1 MKSRATRRSIVLGS
15 AALGGSVA
23 LPRAFAQSGAVSSYP
38 AKPVKI
44 IVGFAPGGLTDA
56 YARLFAE
63 AFTERFKQ
71 PCVVENRPGA
81 GANIAIDAVV
91 KAPADGYTLLA
102 TTTGAVWQNRVLYRK
117 LPFDLAK
124 DIDPITVF
132 PSGPLIVA
140 VADKLPIRN
149 FNELVEY
156 TRKNPSIMG
165 SYAPASY
172 PHMLAEALNKMG
184 GKVETVHYKGEGPM
198 WVDFATGQL
207 TVAVGSYQAFA
218 TVKDK
223 GARAIAA
230 TTATRSPRLPDVP
243 TLMEQGYKGELAS
256 LDGGL
261 ALTARS
267 GTPVEILEMLSK
279 VAVDGNDTPR
289 ARTLR
294 ETFAIPTATKG
305 RADALRLW
313 REDAVVWIR
322 EAEAL
327 GVKLD

>member
-1 MKSRATRRSIVLGS
+1 MTDTTRRSLLLATAGL
-15 AALGGSVA
+15 AATSS
-23 LPRAFAQSGAVSSYP
+23 RAFAQTGPYP
-38 AKPVKI
+38 NRPVKI

-56 YARLFAE
+56 YARLFAD
-63 AFTERFKQ
+63 AFTERFKV

-132 PSGPLIVA
+132 PSGPLVVA
-140 VADKLPIRN
+140 VQDKLPIRN
-149 FNELVEY
+149 YTELLDY
-156 TRKNPSIMG
+156 ARKNPMIMG

-172 PHMLAEALNKMG
+172 PHMFAEALNKLG

-198 WVDFATGQL
+198 WVEFATGAQQI
-207 TVAVGSYQAFA
+207 AIGSYQAFN
-218 TVKDK
+218 TVQGK
-223 GARAIAA
+223 GARPIAA
-230 TTATRSPRLPDVP
+230 TSASRCPKLPDIP
-243 TLMEQGYKGELAS
+243 TLQEQGMKGDMS
-256 LDGGL
+256 ILDGGL

-267 GTPVEILEMLSK
+267 GTPVEILELLSK
-279 VAVDGNDTPR
+279 VAVDNNESPR
-289 ARTLR
+289 ARALR
-294 ETFAIPTATKG
+294 ENFAIPTATKG
-305 RADALRLW
+305 RADALRMW
-313 REDAVVWIR
+313 REQAPIWIR

>member
-1 MKSRATRRSIVLGS
+1 
-15 AALGGSVA
+15 
-23 LPRAFAQSGAVSSYP
+23 
-38 AKPVKI
+38 
-44 IVGFAPGGLTDA
+44 
-56 YARLFAE
+56 
-63 AFTERFKQ
+63 
-71 PCVVENRPGA
+71 VVENRPGA

-91 KAPADGYTLLA
+91 KSPADGYTLLA

-140 VADKLPIRN
+140 VQDKLPIRN
-149 FNELVEY
+149 FNDLVDY
-156 TRKNPSIMG
+156 ARKNPMIMG

-172 PHMLAEALNKMG
+172 PHMLGEALNKLG

-198 WVDFATGQL
+198 WVEFVTGAQQ
-207 TVAVGSYQAFA
+207 VAVGSYQAFN
-218 TVKDK
+218 TVQAK
-223 GARAIAA
+223 GARPIAA
-230 TTATRSPRLPDVP
+230 TSASRCPKLPDVP
-243 TLMEQGYKGELAS
+243 TLIEQGFKSELAN

-267 GTPVEILEMLSK
+267 GTPVEILELLSK
-279 VAVDGNDTPR
+279 VAVDNNESPR
-289 ARTLR
+289 AKGLR
-294 ETFAIPTATKG
+294 ENFAIPIATKG
-305 RADALRLW
+305 RADALRMW
-313 REDAVVWIR
+313 REQAPVWIR

>member
-1 MKSRATRRSIVLGS
+1 MTQHTRRSLLLATAGMAGGL
-15 AALGGSVA
+15 AA
-23 LPRAFAQSGAVSSYP
+23 PRAFAQAAGPYP
-38 AKPVKI
+38 NKGIRI

-56 YARLFAE
+56 YARMFAE
-63 AFTERFKQ
+63 QFTARYNL
-71 PCVVENRPGA
+71 PAVVENRPGA

-132 PSGPLIVA
+132 PSGPLVVA

-165 SYAPASY
+165 SYAPASF

-230 TTATRSPRLPDVP
+230 TTATRSPRLPDIP
-243 TLMEQGYKGELAS
+243 TLLEQGYKGELAS

-305 RADALRLW
+305 RADALRMW
-313 REDAVVWIR
+313 REDGVVWIR

>member
-1 MKSRATRRSIVLGS
+1 MTDTTRRSLILATAGLAAS
-15 AALGGSVA
+15 A
-23 LPRAFAQSGAVSSYP
+23 PRAFAQTGPYP
-38 AKPVKI
+38 NRPVKI

-63 AFTERFKQ
+63 AFTERFKV

-91 KAPADGYTLLA
+91 KSPADGYTLLA

-140 VADKLPIRN
+140 VQDKLPIRN
-149 FNELVEY
+149 FNDLVDY
-156 TRKNPSIMG
+156 ARKNPMIMG

-172 PHMLAEALNKMG
+172 PHMLGEALNKLG

-198 WVDFATGQL
+198 WVEFVTGAQQ
-207 TVAVGSYQAFA
+207 VAVGSYQAFN
-218 TVKDK
+218 TVQAK
-223 GARAIAA
+223 GARPIAA
-230 TTATRSPRLPDVP
+230 TSASRCPKLPDVP
-243 TLMEQGYKGELAS
+243 TLIEQGFKSELAN

-267 GTPVEILEMLSK
+267 GTPVEILELLAK
-279 VAVDGNDTPR
+279 VAVDNNESPR
-289 ARTLR
+289 AKGLR
-294 ETFAIPTATKG
+294 ENFAIPIATKG
-305 RADALRLW
+305 RADALRMW
-313 REDAVVWIR
+313 REQAPVWIR

>member
-1 MKSRATRRSIVLGS
+1 MTDTTRRALMLATAGL
-15 AALGGSVA
+15 AATA
-23 LPRAFAQSGAVSSYP
+23 PRAFAQTGPYP
-38 AKPVKI
+38 NRPVKI

-63 AFTERFKQ
+63 AFTERFKV

-91 KAPADGYTLLA
+91 KSPADGYTLLA

-140 VADKLPIRN
+140 VQDKLPIRN
-149 FNELVEY
+149 FNDLVDY
-156 TRKNPSIMG
+156 SRKNPMIMG

-172 PHMLAEALNKMG
+172 PHMFAEALNKMG

-198 WVDFATGQL
+198 WVEFATGEQQ
-207 TVAVGSYQAFA
+207 VAVGSYQAFN
-218 TVKDK
+218 TVQAK
-223 GARAIAA
+223 GARPIAA
-230 TTATRSPRLPDVP
+230 TCASRCPKRHDVP
-243 TLMEQGYKGELAS
+243 SLIEQGFKSELAN

-267 GTPVEILEMLSK
+267 GTPVEILELLSK
-279 VAVDGNDTPR
+279 VAVDNNESPR
-289 ARTLR
+289 AKGLR
-294 ETFAIPTATKG
+294 ENFAIPIATKG
-305 RADALRLW
+305 RADALRMW
-313 REDAVVWIR
+313 REQAPVWIR

>member
-1 MKSRATRRSIVLGS
+1 NRT
-15 AALGGSVA
+15 
-23 LPRAFAQSGAVSSYP
+23 
-38 AKPVKI
+38 VKI

-63 AFTERFKQ
+63 AFTERFKV

-91 KAPADGYTLLA
+91 KSPADGYTLLA

-140 VADKLPIRN
+140 VQDKLPIRN

-156 TRKNPSIMG
+156 ARKNPMIMG

-172 PHMLAEALNKMG
+172 PHMFAEGLNKLG

-198 WVDFATGQL
+198 WVEFVTGAQQI
-207 TVAVGSYQAFA
+207 AVGSYQAFA
-218 TVKDK
+218 TVMAK
-223 GARAIAA
+223 GARPIAA
-230 TTATRSPRLPDVP
+230 TTATRCPKLPDVP
-243 TLMEQGYKGELAS
+243 TLLEQGMKSELAN

-261 ALTARS
+261 ALT
-267 GTPVEILEMLSK
+267 G
-279 VAVDGNDTPR
+279 
-289 ARTLR
+289 LR
-294 ETFAIPTATKG
+294 ENFAIPMATKG
-305 RADALRLW
+305 RADALRMW
-313 REDAVVWIR
+313 REQAPVWIR
-322 EAEAL
+322 EADAL

>member
-1 MKSRATRRSIVLGS
+1 MTQHTRRSLLLATAGMAGS
-15 AALGGSVA
+15 MAA
-23 LPRAFAQSGAVSSYP
+23 PRAFAQTASGYP
-38 AKPVKI
+38 AKGIKI

-63 AFTERFKQ
+63 QFTARFNL
-71 PCVVENRPGA
+71 PAVVENRPGA

-91 KAPADGYTLLA
+91 KSPADGYTLLA

-140 VADKLPIRN
+140 VPDKLPIRN
-149 FNELVEY
+149 VNDLVEY

-165 SYAPASY
+165 SYAPASF
-172 PHMLAEALNKMG
+172 PHMFAEALNKLG
-184 GKVETVHYKGEGPM
+184 GKVETIHYKGEGPM
-198 WVDFATGQL
+198 WVDFATGQQ

-218 TVKDK
+218 TVMNK
-223 GARAIAA
+223 GARPIAA
-230 TTATRSPRLPDVP
+230 TTLTRCPKLPDVP
-243 TLMEQGYKGELAS
+243 TLMEQGFKGELAR

-267 GTPVEILEMLSK
+267 GTPVEILELLSQ

-289 ARTLR
+289 ARNLR
-294 ETFAIPTATKG
+294 ESFAIPTATKG
-305 RADALRLW
+305 RADALRMW
-313 REDAVVWIR
+313 REDGPVWIR
-322 EAEAL
+322 EADAL